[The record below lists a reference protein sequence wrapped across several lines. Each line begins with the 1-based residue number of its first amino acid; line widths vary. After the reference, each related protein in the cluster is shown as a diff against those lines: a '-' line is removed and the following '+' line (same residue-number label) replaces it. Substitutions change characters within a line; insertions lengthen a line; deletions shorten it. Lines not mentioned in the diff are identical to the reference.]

1 MVHRPGTTTT
11 THTHRWRIEEPKGT
25 VSQAVCSICDETRQ
39 FSNWVPQLDYLT
51 ASERSEK

>member
-1 MVHRPGTTTT
+1 MVHRPGTTTS